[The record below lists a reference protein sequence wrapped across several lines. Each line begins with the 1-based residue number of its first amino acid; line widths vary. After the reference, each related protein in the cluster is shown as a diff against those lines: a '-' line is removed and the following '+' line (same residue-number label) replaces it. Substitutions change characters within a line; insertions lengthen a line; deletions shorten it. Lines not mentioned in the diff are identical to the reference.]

1 MRHWRDCARSY
12 YQQILGL
19 IETGEFDDV
28 EPSEVLFKRIE
39 QHKRMTS
46 QLIKDHGLKL
56 TERDHFRNFASYT
69 LKQGTL
75 SEQDGFIRGLNTPL
89 FVKNKII
96 YRRIEEG

>member
-1 MRHWRDCARSY
+1 MIIE
-12 YQQILGL
+12 QILGL
-19 IETGEFDDV
+19 IEAGEFDDI

-56 TERDHFRNFASYT
+56 TERDHFRNYASYT

-75 SEQDGFIRGLNTPL
+75 SEQDGFIRGLNIPL
-89 FVKNKII
+89 FVKDRTI
-96 YRRIEEG
+96 YRRISD

>member
-1 MRHWRDCARSY
+1 MIVE
-12 YQQILGL
+12 QILGL
-19 IETGEFDDV
+19 VETGGFDDI
-28 EPSEVLFKRIE
+28 EPSEALFNRIE

-75 SEQDGFIRGLNTPL
+75 SEQDGFIRGLNMPL
-89 FVKNKII
+89 FVKDRTI
-96 YRRIEEG
+96 YRRITD